1 MKHITLK
8 LMATATMIAAIAALS
23 GCAEKKPEIDF
34 NLIGGT
40 LQTEDSD
47 YEVDIRSDTEE
58 TPVNSDTE
66 AGSVTAEPEI
76 FYDSDIPK
84 EEIAVSEADESDI
97 PEAPTVSEDKPDTTK
112 PETTTTAAQPAV
124 TITTDKPQVTTPAQT
139 VRTDLPKVTAEPQY
153 TTAATTTT
161 KPAKQ
166 TEPAEIQTDANGFPA
181 NPQNGDKFTDST
193 GQTYQYDGSLFFR
206 WVPYNNDGK
215 TIVQEFPT
223 FEVEGGDEIILH

>member
-34 NLIGGT
+34 NLIGGEI
-40 LQTEDSD
+40 QTEDSD

-153 TTAATTTT
+153 TTKATTTT
-161 KPAKQ
+161 KPAQ
-166 TEPAEIQTDANGFPA
+166 IEPVEIETDKNGFPA
-181 NPQNGDKFTDST
+181 NPVVDQTFTDST
-193 GQTYQYDGSLFFR
+193 GQQYIYDSIFGWIRHSG
-206 WVPYNNDGK
+206 NGE

-223 FEVEGGDEIILH
+223 FEVEGGDEIILS

>member
-8 LMATATMIAAIAALS
+8 LVTAAMLITATAMFVG
-23 GCAEKKPEIDF
+23 GCSNKAQEIDLT
-34 NLIGGT
+34 LIGGDGQDIENNYT
-40 LQTEDSD
+40 
-47 YEVDIRSDTEE
+47 VDIRYDTDE
-58 TPVNSDTE
+58 P
-66 AGSVTAEPEI
+66 TAEPTEI
-76 FYDSDIPK
+76 SEPDIPK
-84 EEIAVSEADESDI
+84 EETTSPA
-97 PEAPTVSEDKPDTTK
+97 TTK
-112 PETTTTAAQPAV
+112 ATQPAV
-124 TITTDKPQVTTPAQT
+124 TVTTDKPQVTTPAQT

-153 TTAATTTT
+153 TTAATTTA

>member
-8 LMATATMIAAIAALS
+8 LVTAAMLITATAMFVG
-23 GCAEKKPEIDF
+23 GCSNKAQEIDLT
-34 NLIGGT
+34 LIGGDGQDIENNYT
-40 LQTEDSD
+40 
-47 YEVDIRSDTEE
+47 VDIRYDTDE
-58 TPVNSDTE
+58 P
-66 AGSVTAEPEI
+66 TAEPTEI
-76 FYDSDIPK
+76 SEPDIPK
-84 EEIAVSEADESDI
+84 EETTSPA
-97 PEAPTVSEDKPDTTK
+97 TTK
-112 PETTTTAAQPAV
+112 ATQPAV
-124 TITTDKPQVTTPAQT
+124 TVTTDKPQVTTPAQT

-153 TTAATTTT
+153 TTAATTTA

-215 TIVQEFPT
+215 TIVQEFPDNY
-223 FEVEGGDEIILH
+223 EGGIFGGGQSVLH

>member
-1 MKHITLK
+1 MKHTTLK
-8 LMATATMIAAIAALS
+8 LMTAAMIIAAMAALS

-34 NLIGGT
+34 NLIGGEI
-40 LQTEDSD
+40 QTEDSD

-84 EEIAVSEADESDI
+84 EEIAVSEA
-97 PEAPTVSEDKPDTTK
+97 PAVSEDKPDTTK
-112 PETTTTAAQPAV
+112 PETTTAAKPAV
-124 TITTDKPQVTTPAQT
+124 TITTDKPKETTPAQT

-161 KPAKQ
+161 KPDQ
-166 TEPAEIQTDANGFPA
+166 TEPTEVETDANGFPA
-181 NPQNGDKFTDST
+181 NPVVNQTFVDST
-193 GQTYQYDGSLFFR
+193 GTEYI
-206 WVPYNNDGK
+206 YNGIFGWIKGNAGNA
-215 TIVQEFPT
+215 TLQEFPE
-223 FEVEGGDEIILH
+223 FEISGEKILH

>member
-8 LMATATMIAAIAALS
+8 LMATATMIAAIAALG

-34 NLIGGT
+34 NLIGGEI
-40 LQTEDSD
+40 QTEDSD

-66 AGSVTAEPEI
+66 AGSVTAESEI

-97 PEAPTVSEDKPDTTK
+97 PEAPAVSEDKPDTTK
-112 PETTTTAAQPAV
+112 PETTTAAKPAV
-124 TITTDKPQVTTPAQT
+124 TITTDKPKETTPAQT

-161 KPAKQ
+161 KPNQ
-166 TEPAEIQTDANGFPA
+166 TEPTEVETDANGFPA
-181 NPQNGDKFTDST
+181 NPVVNQTFVDST
-193 GQTYQYDGSLFFR
+193 GTEYIYNGIFGWIKGDDGN
-206 WVPYNNDGK
+206 PD
-215 TIVQEFPT
+215 IQEFPRHGDYT
-223 FEVEGGDEIILH
+223 YGEGEQVLH

>member
-8 LMATATMIAAIAALS
+8 LVTAAMLITATAMFVG
-23 GCAEKKPEIDF
+23 GCSNKAQEIDLT
-34 NLIGGT
+34 LIGGDGQDIENNYT
-40 LQTEDSD
+40 
-47 YEVDIRSDTEE
+47 VDIRYDTDE
-58 TPVNSDTE
+58 P
-66 AGSVTAEPEI
+66 TAEPTEI
-76 FYDSDIPK
+76 SEPDIPK
-84 EEIAVSEADESDI
+84 EETTSPA
-97 PEAPTVSEDKPDTTK
+97 TTK
-112 PETTTTAAQPAV
+112 ATQPAV
-124 TITTDKPQVTTPAQT
+124 TVTTDKPQVTTPAQT

-166 TEPAEIQTDANGFPA
+166 TEPTEIQTDANGFPA
-181 NPQNGDKFTDST
+181 NPKNGDKFTDST

>member
-8 LMATATMIAAIAALS
+8 LVTAAMLITATAMFVG
-23 GCAEKKPEIDF
+23 GCSNKAQEIDLT
-34 NLIGGT
+34 LIGGDGQDIENNYT
-40 LQTEDSD
+40 
-47 YEVDIRSDTEE
+47 VDIRYDTDE
-58 TPVNSDTE
+58 P
-66 AGSVTAEPEI
+66 TAEPTEI
-76 FYDSDIPK
+76 SEPDIPK
-84 EEIAVSEADESDI
+84 EETTSPA
-97 PEAPTVSEDKPDTTK
+97 TTK
-112 PETTTTAAQPAV
+112 ATQPAV
-124 TITTDKPQVTTPAQT
+124 TVTTDKPQVTTPAQT

-153 TTAATTTT
+153 TTAVTTTT

>member
-8 LMATATMIAAIAALS
+8 LVTAAMLITATAMFVG
-23 GCAEKKPEIDF
+23 GCSNKAQEIDLT
-34 NLIGGT
+34 LIGGDGQDIENNYT
-40 LQTEDSD
+40 
-47 YEVDIRSDTEE
+47 VDIRYDTDE
-58 TPVNSDTE
+58 P
-66 AGSVTAEPEI
+66 TAEPTEI
-76 FYDSDIPK
+76 SEPDIPK
-84 EEIAVSEADESDI
+84 EETTSPA
-97 PEAPTVSEDKPDTTK
+97 TTK
-112 PETTTTAAQPAV
+112 ATQPAV
-124 TITTDKPQVTTPAQT
+124 TVTTDKPQVTTPAQT

-153 TTAATTTT
+153 TTAVTTTT

-166 TEPAEIQTDANGFPA
+166 TEPAEIQTDDNGFPA
-181 NPQNGDKFTDST
+181 NPNNGDKFTDST

>member
-8 LMATATMIAAIAALS
+8 LVTAAMLITATAMFVG
-23 GCAEKKPEIDF
+23 GCSNKAQEIDLT
-34 NLIGGT
+34 LIGGDGQDIENNYT
-40 LQTEDSD
+40 
-47 YEVDIRSDTEE
+47 VDIRYDTDE
-58 TPVNSDTE
+58 P
-66 AGSVTAEPEI
+66 TAEPTEI
-76 FYDSDIPK
+76 SEPDIPK
-84 EEIAVSEADESDI
+84 EETTSPA
-97 PEAPTVSEDKPDTTK
+97 TTK
-112 PETTTTAAQPAV
+112 ATQPAV
-124 TITTDKPQVTTPAQT
+124 TVTTDKPQVTTPAQT

-153 TTAATTTT
+153 TTAVTTTT

-215 TIVQEFPT
+215 TIVQEFPKHGDYT
-223 FEVEGGDEIILH
+223 YGEGEQILH